1 MVINFLNEAN
11 KADQR
16 VLELLTEKFHLFD
29 GVFGASDDVLGSIE
43 SGIDF
48 EKRIQNIYETCRQ
61 PAEIEAAFDQL
72 QKELE
77 ADINQK
83 NARDPATAAGKF
95 R

>member
-48 EKRIQNIYETCRQ
+48 ENASKIYTR
-61 PAEIEAAFDQL
+61 L
-72 QKELE
+72 VGNRRK
-77 ADINQK
+77 
-83 NARDPATAAGKF
+83 
-95 R
+95 